1 MAEVTKLKNSC
12 RAHRT
17 HANRLMKSINDLLQ
31 NINLE
36 DEFQVTEFNAFKE
49 NHEYQ
54 FLKIQM
60 L

>member
-17 HANRLMKSINDLLQ
+17 HANQLVKSINDLLQ

-36 DEFQVTEFNAFKE
+36 DEFQVAEFNAFKE